1 MEYLESV
8 GGSGEDPCAAGNV
21 FIEATVGVSKH
32 RQLHVDVATFG
43 DVIICSH
50 LALVVS
56 AFSEVRVKAV
66 KIFKIFQLALGTKF
80 TSCLDEVDKVRK
92 LLWFHRDQI

>member
-1 MEYLESV
+1 M
-8 GGSGEDPCAAGNV
+8 GGSGEDSGAAGNV

-32 RQLHVDVATFG
+32 HQLHVDG
-43 DVIICSH
+43 DNCGDEITCSH
-50 LALVVS
+50 PALVVS

-66 KIFKIFQLALGTKF
+66 KIVKIFQLAVGTML
-80 TSCLDEVDKVRK
+80 TNCLDEVDKVMK